1 MNSRSNPPKSR
12 ISPNGP
18 DVRSRSTLLGPIK
31 RGLLQRLLRVLDD
44 PQVKTH
50 LTKLIL
56 EMLDNP
62 KVQKSLWEHTNN
74 RPSMPETNWA
84 HIPNDVREERMRQ
97 ATEEAAQF
105 VSANLNHVEGG
116 FDSFHVLDQSLAAV
130 SIDGLF
136 LEFGVFAG
144 GTINH
149 IARQI
154 KQTIHGFDAFE
165 GLPEKWGAV
174 PAGKYSRKGQPPAV
188 LDNVEL
194 HVGWFDQT
202 LPEFLGK
209 YPDQVAFLHIDS
221 DLYSSA
227 RLVLRQLAE
236 RIVPGTV
243 IVFDEYFNYPDWREH
258 EYKAFQEFVSEFD
271 IQYEYLTYS
280 ARGYSVAVKIK
291 ASNG

>member
-1 MNSRSNPPKSR
+1 M
-12 ISPNGP
+12 
-18 DVRSRSTLLGPIK
+18 
-31 RGLLQRLLRVLDD
+31 
-44 PQVKTH
+44 KTH
-50 LTKLIL
+50 LIKIVL

-62 KVQKSLWEHTNN
+62 KIQKNLWEHTNN
-74 RPSMPETNWA
+74 RPSMLETNWA

-97 ATEEAAQF
+97 ATAEAAQF
-105 VSANLNHVEGG
+105 VSTNLSHVEGG
-116 FDSFHVLDQSLAAV
+116 FDAFHVLDQSLAAV
-130 SIDGLF
+130 SIEGLY

-154 KQTIHGFDAFE
+154 RQTIHGFDAFE

-174 PAGKYSRKGQPPAV
+174 PAGKFSRKGLPPKV

-202 LPEFLGK
+202 LPAFLK
-209 YPDQVAFLHIDS
+209 KHSDQVAFLHIDS

-227 RLVLRQLAE
+227 KLVLWQLAE

-258 EYKAFQEFVSEFD
+258 EYKAFQEFVSEFGIAYD
-271 IQYEYLTYS
+271 YLTYS
-280 ARGYSVAVKIK
+280 ARGYSVAVKVK
-291 ASNG
+291 ASGG

>member
-1 MNSRSNPPKSR
+1 
-12 ISPNGP
+12 
-18 DVRSRSTLLGPIK
+18 
-31 RGLLQRLLRVLDD
+31 
-44 PQVKTH
+44 
-50 LTKLIL
+50 
-56 EMLDNP
+56 
-62 KVQKSLWEHTNN
+62 
-74 RPSMPETNWA
+74 MPETNWA

-97 ATEEAAQF
+97 ATAEAAQF
-105 VSANLNHVEGG
+105 VSAHLGHVEGG
-116 FDSFHVLDQSLAAV
+116 FDAYHVLDQSLAAV
-130 SIDGLF
+130 PIDGLY

-174 PAGKYSRKGQPPAV
+174 PAGKFSRKGQPPKV

-202 LPEFLGK
+202 LPEFLRQHPG
-209 YPDQVAFLHIDS
+209 QVAFLHIDS

-227 RLVLRQLAE
+227 KVVLWQLAE

-258 EYKAFQEFVSEFD
+258 EYKAFQEFVSEFGV
-271 IQYEYLTYS
+271 QYEYLTYS

-291 ASNG
+291 ASTG

>member
-1 MNSRSNPPKSR
+1 MNGSSNSSKPKTP
-12 ISPNGP
+12 PNGP
-18 DVRSRSTLLGPIK
+18 NSGSGSNLLGPLK
-31 RGLLQRLLRVLDD
+31 RSLLQRILRVLDD
-44 PQVKTH
+44 PQVKTR
-50 LTKLIL
+50 LTKIAL

-74 RPSMPETNWA
+74 RPFMPETNWA

-97 ATEEAAQF
+97 ATVEAAQF
-105 VSANLNHVEGG
+105 VSANLSHVEGAL
-116 FDSFHVLDQSLAAV
+116 DAFHVLDQSLAAV
-130 SIDGLF
+130 SIDGLY
-136 LEFGVFAG
+136 LEFGVFVG

-154 KQTIHGFDAFE
+154 EQTIHGFDAFE

-174 PAGKYSRKGQPPAV
+174 PAGKFSLKGQPPKV

-202 LPEFLGK
+202 LPEFLNK
-209 YPDQVAFLHIDS
+209 YPGQVAFLHIDS

-227 RLVLRQLAE
+227 KVVLWQLVD

-243 IVFDEYFNYPDWREH
+243 IVFDEYFNYPGWREH
-258 EYKAFQEFVSEFD
+258 EYKAFQEFVSEFG

-291 ASNG
+291 AING

>member
-1 MNSRSNPPKSR
+1 MNGRSNSSKSNNSPKQLDTGSR
-12 ISPNGP
+12 
-18 DVRSRSTLLGPIK
+18 RTLFGPIK

-50 LTKLIL
+50 LTKLVL
-56 EMLDNP
+56 EMLENP
-62 KVQKSLWEHTNN
+62 KIKKSLWEHTNN

-97 ATEEAAQF
+97 ATVEAAQF
-105 VSANLNHVEGG
+105 ASAHLGHVEGG
-116 FDSFHVLDQSLAAV
+116 FDAFHVLDQSLAAV
-130 SIDGLF
+130 SIDGLY

-154 KQTIHGFDAFE
+154 KQTMHGFDAFE

-174 PAGKYSRKGQPPAV
+174 PAGKYSREGRPPKV

-202 LPEFLGK
+202 LPEFLKK
-209 YPDQVAFLHIDS
+209 YHDQVAFLHIDS

-227 RLVLRQLAE
+227 KLVLGQLAE

-258 EYKAFQEFVSEFD
+258 EYKAFQEFVSEFNVH
-271 IQYEYLTYS
+271 YEYLTYS
-280 ARGYSVAVKIK
+280 ARGYSVAVKIT
-291 ASNG
+291 APAV